1 VLVAQLQ
8 MFLFREPSL
17 QENSFLLRSVPQ
29 EMAMYPDVL
38 FQELAR
44 IEDLGFGEPLLED
57 FLRRLQEVSILREE
71 EIWIDCV
78 PNCYHLNEAPQLS
91 AQAKNAH

>member
-8 MFLFREPSL
+8 MFLSREPSL

-38 FQELAR
+38 FQELAS
-44 IEDLGFGEPLLED
+44 IEDLEFGEPLED

-91 AQAKNAH
+91 AQAKNAN